1 MIHGWLEKPSYI
13 LLAGMVKQK
22 RAFAYHLM
30 HVKGIS
36 FKPEFFIYAA
46 TNDVEGVRAKVS
58 QPVHVG
64 CTPTRQRL
72 PYGDPTFN
80 RCHAREPAD
89 AAISSVSHAA

>member
-36 FKPEFFIYAA
+36 FKPEFFIYTA
-46 TNDVEGVRAKVS
+46 TNDVEGVRAK
-58 QPVHVG
+58 G
-64 CTPTRQRL
+64 FAAGACRL
-72 PYGDPTFN
+72 
-80 RCHAREPAD
+80 HANST
-89 AAISSVSHAA
+89 AIALW